1 MRAERVI
8 KTLLE
13 ATAGVT
19 SVVGTRIY
27 AGQLPQVPTLPAISY
42 TKISSVDIPPISA
55 SAGQNIA
62 QGRVQV
68 TVFAVDYPTTK
79 TLLEAVYQGL
89 RYRSGTIDTVVVISV
104 LPDVEG
110 PDIYDPELLQF
121 YQSRDF
127 LVTHYQ

>member
-27 AGQLPQVPTLPAISY
+27 GGQIPQDPQLPAISY
-42 TKISSVDIPPISA
+42 TKISAIDIPPISA

-68 TVFAVDYPTTK
+68 TAFAVDYPTTK

-104 LPDVEG
+104 MPDVEG